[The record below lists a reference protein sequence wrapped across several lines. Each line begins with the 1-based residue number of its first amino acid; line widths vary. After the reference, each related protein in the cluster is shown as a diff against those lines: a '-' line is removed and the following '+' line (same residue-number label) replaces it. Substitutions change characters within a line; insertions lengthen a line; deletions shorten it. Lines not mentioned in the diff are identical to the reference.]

1 MSNLLKTVPE
11 LRKYYAKPSALAIN
25 KQLDHIDPHC
35 ASLIEKSPFV
45 SIGTAREGTLPD
57 VSPRGGEPGFIKV
70 VNPKTLYIPDWP
82 GNNRL
87 DSLTNIVSSGGV
99 GLLFFIPGFN
109 DMLRVNG
116 KAEVSVEPAIVA
128 QFEMRGRVAKSVL
141 VIHVKEAYLHC
152 TKALVRSDL
161 WNPDKQLDRSDL
173 PSTGT
178 MYKEQLALKDVP
190 ASAIDSGL
198 EQNAK
203 DDLY

>member
-1 MSNLLKTVPE
+1 
-11 LRKYYAKPSALAIN
+11 
-25 KQLDHIDPHC
+25 
-35 ASLIEKSPFV
+35 
-45 SIGTAREGTLPD
+45 
-57 VSPRGGEPGFIKV
+57 
-70 VNPKTLYIPDWP
+70 
-82 GNNRL
+82 
-87 DSLTNIVSSGGV
+87 
-99 GLLFFIPGFN
+99 
-109 DMLRVNG
+109 MLRVNG

-128 QFEMRGRVAKSVL
+128 QFEMRDRVAKSVL